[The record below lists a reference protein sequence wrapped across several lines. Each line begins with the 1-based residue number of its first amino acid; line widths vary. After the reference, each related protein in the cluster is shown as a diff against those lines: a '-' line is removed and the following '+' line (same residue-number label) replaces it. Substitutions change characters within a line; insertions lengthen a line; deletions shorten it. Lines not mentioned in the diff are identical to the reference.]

1 MMELTIFDVI
11 GINIGF
17 LIEYIVLP
25 LFLFG
30 TIGQVIDI
38 FWGEE
43 IDRYLD
49 NKIDMFMVRFNEWKV
64 NR

>member
-11 GINIGF
+11 GINVGF

-30 TIGQVIDI
+30 IIGQVIDI

-43 IDRYLD
+43 IDRFLD
-49 NKIDMFMVRFNEWKV
+49 NKIDMFMVKFNEWKV